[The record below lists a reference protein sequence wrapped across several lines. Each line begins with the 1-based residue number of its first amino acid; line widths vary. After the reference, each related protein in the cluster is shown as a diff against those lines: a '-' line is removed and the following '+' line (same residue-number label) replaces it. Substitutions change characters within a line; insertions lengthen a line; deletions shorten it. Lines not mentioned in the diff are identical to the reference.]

1 MQRRIVWSWI
11 LVVGCLGA
19 APAAPSY
26 LGIERSID
34 SVRNELA
41 KPGTAQPNAPGWN
54 AFFDAL
60 TNEFRAYANAPT
72 DNDRLVS
79 LNRLYQMSVALG
91 SVAWPPALQV
101 REELRNWLRPRVR
114 LAWAERQLR
123 DTLRNLGLA
132 PSPTVQDNRRRW
144 VVFVDD
150 ALGSALHDYEVAPT
164 VAQRQ
169 AALKRVY
176 GALNALQAGNQSRPW
191 VPSLALESALNDLY
205 NRPNLD
211 ITADLSSVEPALSN
225 NVVETGPIVFKGYLS
240 YVTAGPKTGFGLLP
254 SDDGIAF
261 YNKQMLTSVTPI
273 HDFQQQIERDR
284 RGRRAA
290 KLYYFNATSEDQ
302 SEVTITAVIG
312 DTGLQLIPDYLHNVD
327 AMICS
332 LKTQGNSLGRFVAS
346 VVGFNQQR
354 ITQEVYTNALPR
366 IQQNVQES
374 AAELGQIRTTEEA
387 EKRNAT
393 VRQYLIGNHM
403 LAFRN
408 LLITGLS
415 LRSRP
420 EHVLVGG
427 TLQWRGG
434 AEQVGADAPE
444 PVALANPEPGVTAD
458 VHLTSI
464 MTSLTRGYL
473 QSDAVRSLDNLMI
486 VTRKVPP
493 DTPPS
498 QGVVTSRNVDFPTYL
513 RAVRETRAAND
524 PKVLAIRVK
533 RPGRGTRVRRRR
545 QWLSRGDR
553 PRLRD
558 RPARAPQAARGGMAG
573 PPAQVYR
580 ISAPEAEVRIAFKV
594 EPATQTNPVRLSGRV
609 EEFAFGPNTRVFGIN
624 EDESKAAPLTA
635 FTGTFVLGVFR
646 GRVQGQPID
655 LPLSNLQLR
664 GFAIRSVSPLDPSGW
679 IRANLVRTSTSPAAG
694 LQ

>member
-1 MQRRIVWSWI
+1 MRRRFVWSWI
-11 LVVGCLGA
+11 LIAGSLGA

-26 LGIERSID
+26 LGIERSIA
-34 SVRNELA
+34 SARNELA

-60 TNEFRAYANAPT
+60 TNELRAYANAPT

-91 SVAWPPALQV
+91 SVSWPPALQV

-132 PSPTVQDNRRRW
+132 PSPAVQDNRRRW

-176 GALNALQAGNQSRPW
+176 DALNALQAGNQSRPW

-211 ITADLSSVEPALSN
+211 ITADLVSVEPALSKD
-225 NVVETGPIVFKGYLS
+225 VVETGPIVFKGYLS

-302 SEVTITAVIG
+302 SEVTITAVIR

-332 LKTQGNSLGRFVAS
+332 LQTQGHSLGRFVAS
-346 VVGFNQQR
+346 LVGFNQQR

-387 EKRNAT
+387 EKRSAT
-393 VRQYLIGNHM
+393 FRQYLIGNHM

-420 EHVLVGG
+420 EYVLVGG

-434 AEQVGADAPE
+434 AEQVGADAPQ

-464 MTSLTRGYL
+464 MSSLTRGYL

-493 DTPPS
+493 GAPPS
-498 QGVVTSRNVDFPTYL
+498 QGVVTSQNVDYPTYL
-513 RAVRETRAAND
+513 RAVREARAVND

-533 RPGRGTRVRRRR
+533 RPGRAPEFAADASGYLVAIIHDFVID
-545 QWLSRGDR
+545 L
-553 PRLRD
+553 
-558 RPARAPQAARGGMAG
+558 PAPAQAVRGGMAG

-594 EPATQTNPVRLSGRV
+594 EPATQTNPVRLSGRI
-609 EEFAFGPNTRVFGIN
+609 EGFDFGPNTRVFGIN

>member
-1 MQRRIVWSWI
+1 
-11 LVVGCLGA
+11 
-19 APAAPSY
+19 
-26 LGIERSID
+26 
-34 SVRNELA
+34 
-41 KPGTAQPNAPGWN
+41 
-54 AFFDAL
+54 
-60 TNEFRAYANAPT
+60 
-72 DNDRLVS
+72 
-79 LNRLYQMSVALG
+79 
-91 SVAWPPALQV
+91 
-101 REELRNWLRPRVR
+101 
-114 LAWAERQLR
+114 
-123 DTLRNLGLA
+123 
-132 PSPTVQDNRRRW
+132 
-144 VVFVDD
+144 
-150 ALGSALHDYEVAPT
+150 
-164 VAQRQ
+164 
-169 AALKRVY
+169 
-176 GALNALQAGNQSRPW
+176 
-191 VPSLALESALNDLY
+191 
-205 NRPNLD
+205 
-211 ITADLSSVEPALSN
+211 
-225 NVVETGPIVFKGYLS
+225 
-240 YVTAGPKTGFGLLP
+240 KTGFGLLP

-302 SEVTITAVIG
+302 SEVTITAVIR

-332 LKTQGNSLGRFVAS
+332 LQTQGHSLGRFVAS
-346 VVGFNQQR
+346 LVGFNQQR

-387 EKRNAT
+387 EKRSAT
-393 VRQYLIGNHM
+393 FRQYLIGNHM

-420 EHVLVGG
+420 EYVLVGG

-434 AEQVGADAPE
+434 AEQVGADAPQ

-464 MTSLTRGYL
+464 MSSLTRGYL

-493 DTPPS
+493 GAPPS
-498 QGVVTSRNVDFPTYL
+498 QGVVTSQNVDYPTYL
-513 RAVRETRAAND
+513 RAVREARAAND

-533 RPGRGTRVRRRR
+533 RPGRAPEFAADASGYLVAIIHDFVID
-545 QWLSRGDR
+545 L
-553 PRLRD
+553 
-558 RPARAPQAARGGMAG
+558 PAPAQAVRGGMAG

-594 EPATQTNPVRLSGRV
+594 EPATQTNPVRLSGRI
-609 EEFAFGPNTRVFGIN
+609 EGFDFGPNTRVFGIN

-679 IRANLVRTSTSPAAG
+679 IRANLVRTSISPAAG

>member
-1 MQRRIVWSWI
+1 MPRRIVWSWV
-11 LVVGCLGA
+11 LAVGCLGA

-60 TNEFRAYANAPT
+60 TNEFRAYASAPT

-290 KLYYFNATSEDQ
+290 KLYYFSATSEDQ
-302 SEVTITAVIG
+302 SEVAITAVIRE
-312 DTGLQLIPDYLHNVD
+312 TGLQLIPDYLHNVD

-332 LKTQGNSLGRFVAS
+332 LKTQGHSLGRFVAS
-346 VVGFNQQR
+346 VVGYNQQR

-420 EHVLVGG
+420 EYVLVGG

-434 AEQVGADAPE
+434 AEQVGADAPQ
-444 PVALANPEPGVTAD
+444 PVALANPESGVTAD

-473 QSDAVRSLDNLMI
+473 QSEAVRSLENLMI

-493 DTPPS
+493 STPPS
-498 QGVVTSRNVDFPTYL
+498 QGVVTSQNVDYPTYL
-513 RAVRETRAAND
+513 RAVREARAAND

-533 RPGRGTRVRRRR
+533 RPGRAPEFAADASGYLVAIIHDFVID
-545 QWLSRGDR
+545 L
-553 PRLRD
+553 
-558 RPARAPQAARGGMAG
+558 PAPPQAARGGMAG

-609 EEFAFGPNTRVFGIN
+609 EEFDFGPNTKVFGIN

-635 FTGTFVLGVFR
+635 FTSTFVLGVFR

-679 IRANLVRTSTSPAAG
+679 IRANLVRTSASPAAG
-694 LQ
+694 IQ